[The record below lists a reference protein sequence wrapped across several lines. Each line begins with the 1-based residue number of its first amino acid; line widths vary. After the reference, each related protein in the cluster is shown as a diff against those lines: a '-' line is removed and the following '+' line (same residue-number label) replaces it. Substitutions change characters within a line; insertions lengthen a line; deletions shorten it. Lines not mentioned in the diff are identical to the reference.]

1 MQHPTPPFT
10 PQEYLALENT
20 SATHRMPRDIAS
32 AATRGLSIQFRA
44 ATSTPSDLRPGSLR
58 LFSARAQCCSV
69 PGKAL
74 DELQLTHQQ
83 SRTEFIARDEAL
95 RLQIQRS
102 CSAVTVN
109 VIRNCVHVM
118 LRGHFSLPALHSSRH
133 ANIQSL
139 PAPAQCFIIEMIVR
153 KRTRTSTPGSTTF
166 FCCENQRSRS
176 RSSCVFD
183 SYNLKDATAI
193 LGVSQIYAGQLNS
206 FRRAVPAKI

>member
-109 VIRNCVHVM
+109 VIGKVPQLRPRYVARTLLSAGFAFVASSKHPISCAGRTLFHHRNDRPQADAKH
-118 LRGHFSLPALHSSRH
+118 RHPAVQPFFVAKINGRARVQVVS
-133 ANIQSL
+133 
-139 PAPAQCFIIEMIVR
+139 
-153 KRTRTSTPGSTTF
+153 STPTT
-166 FCCENQRSRS
+166 
-176 RSSCVFD
+176 
-183 SYNLKDATAI
+183 
-193 LGVSQIYAGQLNS
+193 
-206 FRRAVPAKI
+206 